1 MTEYNDLNSCCPGGD
16 CEPGLPRRDFLK
28 LSGLTVLGASLP
40 IAASAEHRTA
50 AQPADHFVP
59 TDKKLK
65 PDWVKTLF
73 AKGERKVF
81 RGPELRTIGMPCGG
95 VAAGQLYVR
104 GDGTLAYWWIGN
116 NAHHSS
122 YGGQTSINTSLG
134 EYGVCYGTYR
144 PPSPIAQGFA
154 IRVHPE
160 RGEPMVHELSE
171 KGFDDIGFIGEYPV
185 ATIDYRRKQPGYP
198 LEIRSEV
205 FSPFIPLNARD
216 SAMPATL
223 LRFTLKNTTQKNV
236 SVSLTGWLQNMVL
249 QAQREEMK
257 ATSRNRVVQTGD
269 LTSVLMD
276 ATEPPQ
282 EKTVEPVV
290 EMFEDFE
297 NGYGNWTVEGE
308 AFGKEPAAGTLPGQ
322 QAVSGFNGK
331 RLVNTF
337 LRGDDTKGRALSKP
351 FTVKLAYIAFL
362 IGGGSD
368 REKTA
373 LRLLVDGKPV
383 RVATG
388 RQNER
393 LEPGFWDVAEFVGKE
408 ARLEIVDDATGGW
421 GHINVDDIVFTNTP
435 PKSDAIFSRQH
446 PQFGNVALTA
456 LTPGAKAVAKIDSPE
471 AWRQLLEDRK
481 IPEAPASAR
490 SPLQTALL
498 GAVTSDTTLQP
509 GETKTLTF
517 ALSWF
522 FPNRRQREDE
532 GNGPGGKVGA
542 DGPVVG
548 QMYSNWF
555 TSALDVVQ
563 YVAEN
568 ERRLVEETFAFR
580 DTLYDTTLP
589 YWLTQRLSMPLA
601 NMATEVYQWWKN
613 GRVWCWEGVG
623 CCTGCCGHVYN
634 YAQATARLFPEMERS
649 IRTMQD
655 FLPGQGFIEATG
667 AIGFRGVPNG
677 FWAGDSQGGYILK
690 AYREHLCSDSDAF
703 LKRNWKPIR
712 KALEF
717 LLKEDG
723 NDDGLLEGRQHNTYD
738 IDFYGPN
745 TMVGSLYIGALKAG
759 ARMARLM
766 NEAAFA
772 ERCEQI
778 AEKGVKQTMA
788 QLWNG
793 EYFIQKVDLKQHP
806 KHQYGD
812 GCLSDQLLGQW
823 FAHQLDLGYLY
834 PRENVRKAMA
844 SVYTYNWAPD
854 VGPQNRA
861 HRPDRIFCSPGEAGL
876 FTCTWPKSK
885 HLGPESV
892 LYRDEV
898 WTGIEYQVAAHL
910 LYEGYPT
917 EALAIIRG
925 IHERYDGVKHN
936 PWNEIECGDHYARA
950 MGSWSVLLA
959 ASGFLHDGPAG
970 RLGFA
975 PNLTPEDFRSF
986 FSASEGWGTFAQSR
1000 KNGEQR
1006 ETVTVKWGRLR
1017 LKELVFE
1024 AKDAKQA
1031 TVTVN
1036 GNPISTTLRS
1046 EGSRVT
1052 LTLEKETAVE
1062 KGQTLEV
1069 RLRP

>member
-1 MTEYNDLNSCCPGGD
+1 MENENLNSCCPGGD

-28 LSGLTVLGASLP
+28 ISGLTVLGASLP
-40 IAASAEHRTA
+40 AVSSAHRTSA
-50 AQPADHFVP
+50 PPADHHVP
-59 TDKKLK
+59 TEKQLK
-65 PDWVKTLF
+65 PEWVKTLF

-81 RGPELRTIGMPCGG
+81 RGPELKTIGMPCGG
-95 VAAGQLYVR
+95 IAAGQLYVR

-122 YGGQTSINTSLG
+122 YGGQTKIDTPLG

-144 PPSPIAQGFA
+144 PPSPIEQGFA
-154 IRVHPE
+154 ISVTPE
-160 RGEPMVHELSE
+160 GEPQIVRELSE

-185 ATIDYRRKQPGYP
+185 ATILYGSKKPFP
-198 LEIRSEV
+198 VEIRSEV

-216 SAMPATL
+216 SAIPATI
-223 LRFTLKNTTQKNV
+223 LRFTVKNTSRKNV
-236 SVSLTGWLQNMVL
+236 VVSLKGWLQNPVFQPL
-249 QAQREEMK
+249 RDVMK
-257 ATSRNRVVQTGD
+257 ATIRNRGVATASLSAVV
-269 LTSVLMD
+269 MD
-276 ATEPPQ
+276 ATEPPE
-282 EKTVEPVV
+282 EKKVEPVI

-297 NGYGNWTVEGE
+297 NGYGNWTIEGE
-308 AFGKEPAAGTLPGQ
+308 AFGTEPAPGTLPGQ

-351 FTVKLAYIAFL
+351 FTIKLPYIAFL

-373 LRLLVDGKPV
+373 LRLLVEGKSV

-388 RQNER
+388 KQNER
-393 LEPGFWDVAEFVGKE
+393 LEPGFWDVSEFAGKE

-435 PKSDAIFSRQH
+435 PQSDAVFSRQH
-446 PQFGNVALTA
+446 PQFGNVTLAALS
-456 LTPGAKAVAKIDSPE
+456 PGSQILGFNQQAGSLQQPNPLPGIVNSEANLKA
-471 AWRQLLEDRK
+471 
-481 IPEAPASAR
+481 
-490 SPLQTALL
+490 
-498 GAVTSDTTLQP
+498 
-509 GETKTLTF
+509 GETKTFTF
-517 ALSWF
+517 AITWF

-542 DGPVVG
+542 DGPLVG

-555 TSALDVVQ
+555 TSALDV
-563 YVAEN
+563 AEYIADN
-568 ERRLVEETFAFR
+568 EKRLTEETFAFR

-655 FLPGQGFIEATG
+655 FMPGQGFVAETG

-677 FWAGDSQGGYILK
+677 FWAGDAQGGYIMK
-690 AYREHLCSDSDAF
+690 AYREHLCSNSDAF
-703 LKRNWKPIR
+703 LKRNWTNIR

-745 TMVGSLYIGALKAG
+745 TMVGSMYLGALKAG
-759 ARMARLM
+759 AQMARLM
-766 NEAAFA
+766 NDNAFA
-772 ERCEQI
+772 ERCERI
-778 AEKGVKQTMA
+778 AERGTQATMA

-793 EYFIQKVDLKQHP
+793 EYFIQKVDLTQHP

-834 PRENVRKAMA
+834 PRENVRTAMA
-844 SVYTYNWAPD
+844 SVYKYNWAPD

-898 WTGIEYQVAAHL
+898 WSGIEYQVAAHL

-917 EALAIIRG
+917 EALAIVRG
-925 IHERYDGVKHN
+925 IHERYDGARHN

-950 MGSWSVLLA
+950 MASWSLLLA
-959 ASGFLHDGPAG
+959 ASGFLHDGPAA

-975 PNLTPEDFRSF
+975 PNLTPENFRSF
-986 FSASEGWGTFAQSR
+986 FSASEGWGTFAQTR
-1000 KNGEQR
+1000 NNNEQR
-1006 ETVTVKWGRLR
+1006 ETITVKWGKVRAR
-1017 LKELVFE
+1017 ELVFSAE
-1024 AKDAKQA
+1024 RKTKA

-1036 GNPISTTLRS
+1036 GKPLAHKFHANS
-1046 EGSRVT
+1046 SRIT
-1052 LTLEKETAVE
+1052 LTLEKETLIE

-1069 RLRP
+1069 RLSP